1 MLNIFKDELAI
12 KKIQKKQEMFA
23 ELTKKKEAQN
33 IKMEIVRD
41 FIK

>member
-1 MLNIFKDELAI
+1 MFKIFKDALAA
-12 KKIQKKQEMFA
+12 KKIQRKQEMFA

-33 IKMEIVRD
+33 IKLAIIRD